1 VGMSGLVA
9 RSPFGAGGGGGR
21 CGRDARGSLGVEGRG
36 AVGALASWSAGEPQ
50 MSVDSLLP
58 LGPRA
63 GTGAA
68 GVGAIGAALAFGSSF
83 ETGPRLGRL
92 LGRLLL
98 RGARDSVDGG
108 FADGL
113 GSEFS
118 RGGASDFCGSAGG
131 FFWKIREKTLIDI
144 PPSYAFGARHRRVY
158 QMAFL
163 DRGRSGSRCNAERVV
178 GRTTWSYIVRDR
190 SRVSL
195 SARTGRSSDHA
206 LLLPH
211 ERALDRVVTVI
222 ELRSPIAQERIEPT
236 PSGLVRIALKRR
248 RVHYPHIYDSFGVKC
263 CRAASSSRIC
273 GSRLSRNAGGNRAS
287 STIAAAGS
295 MSRER

>member
-1 VGMSGLVA
+1 MLVGMSGLVA

-21 CGRDARGSLGVEGRG
+21 CGRDARGSLGAEGRG

-63 GTGAA
+63 GAA
-68 GVGAIGAALAFGSSF
+68 GAGAIGAGATGAALAFGSSF
-83 ETGPRLGRL
+83 ATGARLGRL

-113 GSEFS
+113 GTEFS

-131 FFWKIREKTLIDI
+131 FFWKIREKTLIEI
-144 PPSYAFGARHRRVY
+144 PPSLRVRRASSSSVS
-158 QMAFL
+158 
-163 DRGRSGSRCNAERVV
+163 DGISRSGSIKSRCSAERVV

-190 SRVSL
+190 IRASL
-195 SARTGRSSDHA
+195 TARTGRSNDHA
-206 LLLPH
+206 LPRT
-211 ERALDRVVTVI
+211 RARSRGDR
-222 ELRSPIAQERIEPT
+222 
-236 PSGLVRIALKRR
+236 
-248 RVHYPHIYDSFGVKC
+248 D
-263 CRAASSSRIC
+263 
-273 GSRLSRNAGGNRAS
+273 
-287 STIAAAGS
+287 
-295 MSRER
+295 

>member
-1 VGMSGLVA
+1 MSGLVA

-21 CGRDARGSLGVEGRG
+21 CGRDARGSLGAEGRG
-36 AVGALASWSAGEPQ
+36 AVGALASWSATEPQ

-63 GTGAA
+63 GTAAA
-68 GVGAIGAALAFGSSF
+68 GAGAIGAALAFGSSF
-83 ETGPRLGRL
+83 ETGARLGRL

-118 RGGASDFCGSAGG
+118 RGGATDFCGSAGG

-144 PPSYAFGARHRRVY
+144 PPSNAFGARHRRVY

-163 DRGRSGSRCNAERVV
+163 DRGRSGSRCNEDRVV

-190 SRVSL
+190 TRASL
-195 SARTGRSSDHA
+195 SARTGRWSDHA
-206 LLLPH
+206 PLLH

-222 ELRSPIAQERIEPT
+222 DLGSPPIAQE
-236 PSGLVRIALKRR
+236 G
-248 RVHYPHIYDSFGVKC
+248 
-263 CRAASSSRIC
+263 
-273 GSRLSRNAGGNRAS
+273 
-287 STIAAAGS
+287 
-295 MSRER
+295 